1 MIKKKIESSSIDTPY
16 NSQSSSIIKTARSQ
30 IGTTFIPDQIISLL
44 TNEQNYR
51 LEELCF
57 RLVNQKIEVEKSI
70 NNNTPIQ
77 HQSFKNNLYKEL
89 ETLLFQVA
97 YLDNRMERNQKIE
110 SVYKWYKD
118 KMKYYLSLASMKI
131 KTYADK
137 NEKIEIPK
145 EEKEP
150 PNINDEIS
158 ALHHR
163 TNFAKGFNL
172 KLYKLKRIRV
182 KKKEKQAIPRNLI
195 PKQKPKDYYKSENY
209 NNKIPTAKQSVTP
222 SPNIITTNITSTAP
236 TTNRELKSS
245 YSYGM
250 PQFTFSQANVESTII
265 AAKQRELALKRTQE
279 EITEAINDFGTKRAL
294 FKGIKQKKYDTKEV
308 IRYYSLLNQENIHN
322 MKECEEEKTSVSQNI
337 FSKQKEENDNINI
350 HNHIIHRCKSQ
361 IITAKDK
368 ENVFSKVIIDKV
380 RNISI
385 DDKTKIVKSKKETNV
400 TINLKQNHNL
410 SRQKLLQNKSMNI
423 DDYPSDSIMA
433 RISIDS
439 LFKARLGYK
448 KLDNLS
454 NRSSCEISSI
464 NINDNNKHLSAYDMN
479 NCKLFEKL
487 DNSVRSQ
494 SNNSINTGNNII
506 RDKLRNCSSDYLNLR
521 QTMQSFQINNVINLK
536 KSMKKSK
543 KVNRS
548 CLVDAFVN
556 PSRNT
561 FYPKYYLPITGSGLL
576 SKPIEIE
583 TKQRKNHS
591 ILQILQ

>member
-1 MIKKKIESSSIDTPY
+1 MIKKKIETTPIDKLNNAKST
-16 NSQSSSIIKTARSQ
+16 SIIQTARSQ

-44 TNEQNYR
+44 TNEPNYR

-70 NNNTPIQ
+70 NNNIPIQ

-89 ETLLFQVA
+89 ETLLLQIA
-97 YLDNRMERNQKIE
+97 YLDNAKERNQKIE

-118 KMKYYLSLASMKI
+118 KMKYYLSLVSMKI
-131 KTYADK
+131 KTYVDK
-137 NEKIEIPK
+137 NEIIESPK

-150 PNINDEIS
+150 QNINDEIS

-172 KLYKLKRIRV
+172 KLYKLKKIRV
-182 KKKEKQAIPRNLI
+182 KKKEKQVIQRNLI
-195 PKQKPKDYYKSENY
+195 PKPKEYYKSENN
-209 NNKIPTAKQSVTP
+209 NNKIPTAKQEISP
-222 SPNIITTNITSTAP
+222 SPNVITTNITSSTVP

-250 PQFTFSQANVESTII
+250 PKFTFSQANVESTII
-265 AAKQRELALKRTQE
+265 TAKQRELELKRTQE
-279 EITEAINDFGTKRAL
+279 EIAEAINDFGTKRAL
-294 FKGIKQKKYDTKEV
+294 FKGINQKKYDTKEV
-308 IRYYSLLNQENIHN
+308 IKYYSLMNQENIN
-322 MKECEEEKTSVSQNI
+322 NIKECEEEKTSFSQNTV
-337 FSKQKEENDNINI
+337 SKQKDENYNNNNI
-350 HNHIIHRCKSQ
+350 HNRIIHRCKSQ

-368 ENVFSKVIIDKV
+368 ENVFNKVILNKV

-385 DDKTKIVKSKKETNV
+385 DDKNKIVKSKKETNI
-400 TINLKQNHNL
+400 TISLKQNHNL
-410 SRQKLLQNKSMNI
+410 SRQKLLQNKSMNF

-439 LFKARLGYK
+439 LFKARLEYK

-454 NRSSCEISSI
+454 NRSLEISR
-464 NINDNNKHLSAYDMN
+464 NINDNNKYLSAYDMN
-479 NCKLFEKL
+479 NCKLFDKL

-494 SNNSINTGNNII
+494 SNNSNNGNNII
-506 RDKLRNCSSDYLNLR
+506 REKLRNCSSDFLNLR
-521 QTMQSFQINNVINLK
+521 QTMQSFQINNVMNLK

-543 KVNRS
+543 KFNRS

-583 TKQRKNHS
+583 TRQKKNHS
-591 ILQILQ
+591 ILQ